1 MYKETIVII
10 FYSPLLKNELRD
22 FHMYMYVVETKT
34 MVVENKI
41 KKLKIILGNSLF
53 SHLIFLIILVF
64 DLKVLQK
71 FDLFLFKFNLF
82 KMFILF

>member
-1 MYKETIVII
+1 
-10 FYSPLLKNELRD
+10 
-22 FHMYMYVVETKT
+22 MYMYVVETKT